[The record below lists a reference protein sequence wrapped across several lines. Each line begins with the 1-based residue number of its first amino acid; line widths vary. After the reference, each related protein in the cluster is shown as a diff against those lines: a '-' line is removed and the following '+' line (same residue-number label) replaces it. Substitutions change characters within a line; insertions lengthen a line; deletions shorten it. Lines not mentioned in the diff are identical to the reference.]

1 MARTHIQALQRKK
14 ETLEE
19 KIHRET
25 TYAARND
32 QIIRRLKEEKLR
44 LKEQIDR
51 LQGSA

>member
-25 TYAARND
+25 NYAARND